1 MKPRDLS
8 HTQTARVGMH
18 DLMLL
23 TRKARRTRID
33 IILLAIGLDWI
44 GWQALISSDLDWIHM
59 ALVVLNE

>member
-1 MKPRDLS
+1 
-8 HTQTARVGMH
+8 MH